1 VRLLVGEVTVGKR
14 PESDKTEVRI
24 TYRFGPPPTTS
35 DSGASSE
42 GGAFG
47 DHFKNGRAF
56 FTPGTNTPTLT
67 VVAVR

>member
-1 VRLLVGEVTVGKR
+1 VAEVTVGKR
-14 PESDKTEVRI
+14 PEGDKTEVRI

-47 DHFKNGRAF
+47 DHFKNG
-56 FTPGTNTPTLT
+56 
-67 VVAVR
+67 